1 MSGQDLGSNDEGG
14 ISLHITNSS
23 EQSVGVNVLDA
34 YSARTFTGLLATNY
48 HLDHD
53 WTLRAFH
60 G

>member
-1 MSGQDLGSNDEGG
+1 MGSNDEGG